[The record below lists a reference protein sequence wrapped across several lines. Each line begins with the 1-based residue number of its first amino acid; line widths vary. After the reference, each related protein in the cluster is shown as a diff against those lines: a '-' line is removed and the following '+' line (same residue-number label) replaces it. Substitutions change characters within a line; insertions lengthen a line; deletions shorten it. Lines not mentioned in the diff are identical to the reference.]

1 LVDILV
7 YKQVYDL
14 IALALAARPKAYAPY
29 SKFAVEAAI
38 KCKSG
43 QSFLAVASKIGRLF
57 G

>member
-7 YKQVYDL
+7 NKQVYYL
-14 IALALAARPKAYAPY
+14 IALALAARPKAHAPY
-29 SKFAVEAAI
+29 SKFAIKAAI

-43 QSFLAVASKIGRLF
+43 QSFLAVASKIGRLL